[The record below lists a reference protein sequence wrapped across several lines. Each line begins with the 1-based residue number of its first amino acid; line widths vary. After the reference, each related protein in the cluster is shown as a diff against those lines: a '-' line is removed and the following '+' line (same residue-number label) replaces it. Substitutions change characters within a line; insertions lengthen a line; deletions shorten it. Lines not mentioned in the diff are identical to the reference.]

1 MVWFILTKINELLRT
16 WLRKLPKKKKK
27 KESSSHKER
36 EYLVGKS
43 LAAGHGAFYFFIA
56 KAKR

>member
-1 MVWFILTKINELLRT
+1 MIKKAT
-16 WLRKLPKKKKK
+16 KKKKK
-27 KESSSHKER
+27 KNLLHTKER
-36 EYLVGKS
+36 EYPVGKS

>member
-1 MVWFILTKINELLRT
+1 MIKKAT
-16 WLRKLPKKKKK
+16 KKKKK